1 LGAEPGES
9 KTGTSYWVGTQLP
22 IIEDGKLGLEY
33 NHGSQYWR
41 PFTYAEDT
49 MIGPKTAARGNA
61 YEAYFTY
68 QLTEALSAQLR
79 YTKIDY
85 EYTGSNSFFGSD
97 GTPMKIDTI
106 KDQAA
111 WGEQYLAANPGA
123 DPETDQN
130 AAMAYQAIGMAQN
143 VVETAEDFR
152 FYIRYRF

>member
-1 LGAEPGES
+1 L
-9 KTGTSYWVGTQLP
+9 GTQLP
-22 IIEDGKLGLEY
+22 IIENGKLGLEY

-49 MIGPKTAARGNA
+49 MIGSKIAARGNA

-68 QLTEALSAQLR
+68 QLTDALSAQLR

-85 EYTGSNSFFGSD
+85 EYTGSNGFFGNYS
-97 GTPMKIDTI
+97 GTPMKIDDI
-106 KDQAA
+106 KQA
-111 WGEQYLAANPGA
+111 YTMV
-123 DPETDQN
+123 ETYTDAQLSGMGLT
-130 AAMAYQAIGMAQN
+130 AQQIAEMHMAHAMADQ